1 MISRIHQA
9 PLTLIHVD
17 AYRLLEGGNA
27 AVYLDDLDLDTA
39 REDAPQE
46 PRPVSEEVDLIEP
59 ILQRAGEPFA
69 LVGHSYG
76 GAVALLA
83 ALRRP
88 SRVNALALYEP
99 TLFGLIEATSEK
111 PNAVDGIRDSVAQA
125 GTALGLGDRATAAK
139 IFIDYWMGEGAYI
152 AKPEAQRIAIESIRH
167 IVKKHRGDISV
178 SSELGKGTKFRVVL
192 PIRQTAA

>member
-1 MISRIHQA
+1 M
-9 PLTLIHVD
+9 
-17 AYRLLEGGNA
+17 
-27 AVYLDDLDLDTA
+27 
-39 REDAPQE
+39 
-46 PRPVSEEVDLIEP
+46 
-59 ILQRAGEPFA
+59 
-69 LVGHSYG
+69 
-76 GAVALLA
+76 LA

-152 AKPEAQRIAIESIRH
+152 AKPEAQRIAIEDA
-167 IVKKHRGDISV
+167 IVQVRGWFHALMKAPTTLVSLRSLKMPVLLLQGRETTDSARAVSALLAQSLPQVEVLNFDGLGHMGPITHPAPVNAAIEAFLLQNHLLGSGHR
-178 SSELGKGTKFRVVL
+178 
-192 PIRQTAA
+192 